1 MTRTSTCCLLLFV
14 TLITPV
20 FAERLQLSDRAR
32 VVNVTDPQLSPD
44 GRQVLCSISR
54 VNLTE
59 NRHEAQL
66 ALVDVA
72 TGAQRM
78 LTADRRG
85 VASPRWSPDGARIA
99 FLANATPDKDAKRQ
113 LWIMSMGGGDA
124 RRLTDAAK
132 GVQQYAWSPDGA
144 TIAYVAADDVDRA
157 DKHNLS
163 FEVGDDD
170 FLTTSAPTPSHVW
183 LVASDGGGKPRRL
196 TSGEWSVP
204 VAKPPGPAPSPLSWS
219 PDGKSIA
226 IVRLASA
233 HTGNTDSAHLEIVDV
248 ATGATRRVTPAG
260 ERETH
265 PVFSPDGTK
274 IAYLHSRGDE
284 RLAETAV
291 WIAPAAG
298 GAGREVSTNIDRN
311 LVRAIWLP
319 DGKSLLTGAHD
330 KTSTGYWLQPID
342 GSPATRL
349 NLGDLEPSNSFWID
363 ASVAPNGEIAFT
375 ATTPSQPKELYVLS
389 SPAASP
395 KRLTSLNSAF
405 ASLQLGRSERVT
417 WTNEGFD
424 EDGVVTYPP
433 DFDASK
439 KYPLVVYIHGGPR
452 ASSTTGFAYLPQV
465 FAAQDWIV
473 FQPNYRGSDNLGD
486 RYERAIVKDSGAG
499 PGRDVMAGIT
509 ALQSRGFID
518 KDRMVVGGW
527 SYGGYMTS
535 WMIGH
540 YDIFKAAVS
549 GAAVNNLLD
558 AYSLSDG
565 NQMRQWTMGGSPFVG
580 DNMKL
585 YVEQSPLTY
594 AKNIKTPTLILSDT
608 GDYRVPITQSYE
620 MFHALKDNGVPV
632 KFIAYPVGGHS
643 PEDPVH
649 QGDIDRRYVEWFS
662 KYLK

>member
-1 MTRTSTCCLLLFV
+1 MCCLLLFV
-14 TLITPV
+14 TLITPA
-20 FAERLQLSDRAR
+20 FAERLQLSDRAKL
-32 VVNVTDPQLSPD
+32 VNVSDPQLSPD

-54 VNLTE
+54 VNLAE
-59 NRHEAQL
+59 NRHEPQL
-66 ALVDVA
+66 ALIDVA
-72 TGAQRM
+72 TGAQKM

-85 VASPRWSPDGARIA
+85 VSSGAWSPDGARIA
-99 FLANATPDKDAKRQ
+99 FLANASVEKDAKRQ
-113 LWIMSMGGGDA
+113 LWVMPMSGGDA
-124 RRLTDAAK
+124 RKLTDVSK
-132 GVQQYAWSPDGA
+132 GVQQFAWSPDGA
-144 TIAYVAADDVDRA
+144 TIAFVATDDVERT
-157 DKHNLS
+157 DKHNMS

-170 FLTTSAPTPSHVW
+170 FLTTSAPSPSHVW
-183 LVASDGGGKPRRL
+183 LVPSDGSAKARRL
-196 TSGEWSVP
+196 TSGEWSLP
-204 VAKPPGPAPSPLSWS
+204 VVKPPGSGPSRLSWS
-219 PDGKSIA
+219 RDGKSIA
-226 IVRLASA
+226 IVRLANP
-233 HTGNTDSAHLEIVDV
+233 HTGSADTSRVEIVDV
-248 ATGATRRVTPAG
+248 ATGATRRVTPSG

-265 PVFSPDGTK
+265 PVFSPDGST
-274 IAYLHSRGDE
+274 IAYLQSRGGE
-284 RLAETAV
+284 RLAEAAIRV
-291 WIAPAAG
+291 APASG
-298 GAGREVSTNIDRN
+298 GEGREVSTSIDRN
-311 LVRAIWLP
+311 LTRAIWMP
-319 DGKSLLTGAHD
+319 DGKTLLTGAHD
-330 KTSTGYWLQPID
+330 NAGTSYWLQPIG

-349 NLGDLEPSNSFWID
+349 NLGDLEPSWSFWID
-363 ASVAPNGEIAFT
+363 ASVAPNGAIAFT
-375 ATTPSQPKELYVLS
+375 ATTPSHPKELYVMS
-389 SPAASP
+389 SATATP
-395 KRLTSLNSAF
+395 KRLTNLNNAI
-405 ASLQLGRSERVT
+405 ASLQLGRSERMT
-417 WTNEGFD
+417 WSNEGFD

-433 DFDASK
+433 EFDASK

-452 ASSTTGFAYLPQV
+452 ASATTGFAYLPQL

-473 FQPNYRGSDNLGD
+473 FSPNYRGSDNLGD

-499 PGRDVMAGIT
+499 PGRDVMAGIN
-509 ALQSRGFID
+509 ALLARGFVD

-585 YVEQSPLTY
+585 YIEQSPITY

-620 MFHALKDNGVPV
+620 MFHALKDNGVTV

-649 QGDIDRRYVEWFS
+649 QSDIDRRYIEWFS
-662 KYLK
+662 KYLKTQ